1 MHNHWTKLMAFALL
15 TLTMGA
21 AAHGP
26 NHGAAQAVRVDSN
39 SEASTDALD
48 QEMANDNIYKAY
60 FPSLVI
66 ARKAAISFHNQLL
79 EANYE
84 AGYLVLELTGDEI
97 TELKKFNFRFE
108 RATDFIAEREEV
120 LSMMKREMAKRVESE
135 KAAAIDGQKAT
146 IPTIPGY
153 SCYET
158 VEGTNTVADG
168 FVTTYPSLANIAVIG
183 TSWQKANSLGGYD
196 LRVLK
201 LTNSAMPGP
210 KPTLFIQSA
219 IHAREYATAPLVL
232 EFARWLTSGYG
243 TVADATWI
251 LDHHEVHL
259 LLQANPDGR
268 KKAETGLSWRKNT
281 NTNYCGATS
290 NNRGADL
297 NRNFTYSWNSTGGT
311 GSSGNECDITYRGIG
326 PASEPEVQ
334 AIENYVRSLWPDQ
347 RGTAIGDAAPST
359 TSGIHL
365 DIHSY
370 AQLVLWPWGT
380 TTTPSGN
387 ATALQTLGRNFAYF
401 NGYTPQQSIGLY
413 ATDGTSESVSYGE
426 LGVPQFTIE
435 LGTAFFQSCSSYNN
449 TIKPNNLAAL
459 KYAAK
464 VVRAPYITPA
474 GPDVTSLSLAGT
486 ASTAGVIAG
495 TNVTLSGTVSDARFN
510 NSNGTEATQ
519 TIAAAEYY
527 VDVPHWSPGAVA
539 NALAASD
546 GSFGSVTEN
555 ITGTISTT
563 GLSVGKHIV
572 YVRSKDQSGAWGSV
586 SAVFLVIR

>member
-1 MHNHWTKLMAFALL
+1 MHHHWTKLMVFALL

-120 LSMMKREMAKRVESE
+120 LSMMKREMAKRMESE

-219 IHAREYATAPLVL
+219 IHAREYPTAPLAL
-232 EFARWLTSGYG
+232 EFVRWLTSGYG
-243 TVADATWI
+243 TVCRRHVDTRSSRSAPAAASQSGRTQESRDRVVVAQK
-251 LDHHEVHL
+251 HQYQL
-259 LLQANPDGR
+259 LRPDQQQP
-268 KKAETGLSWRKNT
+268 WR
-281 NTNYCGATS
+281 G
-290 NNRGADL
+290 
-297 NRNFTYSWNSTGGT
+297 
-311 GSSGNECDITYRGIG
+311 
-326 PASEPEVQ
+326 SEPQLHLFMEFDRRHG
-334 AIENYVRSLWPDQ
+334 IERQRVRHHVSRYRASL
-347 RGTAIGDAAPST
+347 
-359 TSGIHL
+359 
-365 DIHSY
+365 
-370 AQLVLWPWGT
+370 
-380 TTTPSGN
+380 
-387 ATALQTLGRNFAYF
+387 
-401 NGYTPQQSIGLY
+401 
-413 ATDGTSESVSYGE
+413 
-426 LGVPQFTIE
+426 
-435 LGTAFFQSCSSYNN
+435 
-449 TIKPNNLAAL
+449 
-459 KYAAK
+459 
-464 VVRAPYITPA
+464 
-474 GPDVTSLSLAGT
+474 
-486 ASTAGVIAG
+486 
-495 TNVTLSGTVSDARFN
+495 
-510 NSNGTEATQ
+510 
-519 TIAAAEYY
+519 
-527 VDVPHWSPGAVA
+527 
-539 NALAASD
+539 
-546 GSFGSVTEN
+546 
-555 ITGTISTT
+555 
-563 GLSVGKHIV
+563 
-572 YVRSKDQSGAWGSV
+572 
-586 SAVFLVIR
+586 

>member
-1 MHNHWTKLMAFALL
+1 MHKHWTQFAAISLVAFAVSASLPSFAL
-15 TLTMGA
+15 AERKVVT
-21 AAHGP
+21 
-26 NHGAAQAVRVDSN
+26 
-39 SEASTDALD
+39 EALSADDGDALD
-48 QEMANDNIYKAY
+48 REMANENIYKAY

-66 ARKAAISFHNQLL
+66 ARKAAISFHNEMM
-79 EANYE
+79 EANYD
-84 AGYLVLELTGDEI
+84 AGYLVMELTASQI
-97 TELKKFNFRFE
+97 VELKAFNFRIE
-108 RATDFIAEREEV
+108 HATDFIAERKV
-120 LSMMKREMAKRVESE
+120 ILNGMRREMAKTALMSPV
-135 KAAAIDGQKAT
+135 DGQKAT

-168 FVTTYPSLANIAVIG
+168 FVTSYPALASIAVIG
-183 TSWQKANSLGGYD
+183 SSWQKANSLGGYD

-201 LTNSAMPGP
+201 LTNSAILGP
-210 KPTLFIQSA
+210 KPKLFIQSA

-281 NTNYCGATS
+281 NANYCGPTS
-290 NNRGADL
+290 NTRGADL
-297 NRNFTYSWNSTGGT
+297 NRNFSYSWNSTGGS
-311 GSSGNECDITYRGIG
+311 GSSGNECDLTYRGVG

-334 AIENYVRSLWPDQ
+334 AIEGYVRSLWPDQ
-347 RGTAIGDAAPST
+347 RGNASSDAAPST

-370 AQLVLWPWGT
+370 GQLVLWPWGNVAA
-380 TTTPSGN
+380 PSGN
-387 ATALQTLGRNFAYF
+387 ATALQTMGRKLALF
-401 NGYTPQQSIGLY
+401 NGHTPQQSIGLY

-426 LGVPQFTIE
+426 LGVPEFTIE
-435 LGTAFFQSCSSYNN
+435 MGTAFFQSCSSYNS

-464 VVRAPYITPA
+464 VVRTPYITPA
-474 GPDVTSLSLAGT
+474 GPDVTSLSLAGA
-486 ASTAGVIAG
+486 ASTTGVTAG
-495 TNVTLSGTVSDARFN
+495 TNVVLSATVSDARFN
-510 NSNGTEATQ
+510 NTNGTEATQ
-519 TIAAAEYY
+519 AIAAAEYY
-527 VDVPHWSPGAVA
+527 VDVPHWSAGAVPH
-539 NALAASD
+539 ALAASD
-546 GSFGSVTEN
+546 GGFSSVTEN
-555 ITGTISTT
+555 VTGSISTT
-563 GLSVGKHIV
+563 GLAVGKHIV

-586 SAVFLVIR
+586 SAAFMVIK